1 MQALLS
7 VSDKTGL
14 VPLAADLLGLGYD
27 LLSTGGTAAMLRDAR
42 LPVRD
47 VATVTGFPEMLDG
60 RVKTLH
66 PHIHAALLARRDD
79 PEHMRELEER
89 RIEPIELLVAN
100 LYPFAS
106 TVTRNDMDDV
116 AKIEQIDIGG
126 PAMVRAAAKN
136 FASLIVITDPSDYGS
151 LVELLRE
158 RTTDIAFRRHLAA
171 KAYAHVSNYD
181 SIVAAFLHGSTPT
194 DFPSELSIPL
204 RLERDL
210 RYGENPQQRA
220 AAYRRLSAEKPEPS
234 VLDATQ
240 LAGPELSYNNLLD
253 VDAAWWAA
261 SIDSDP
267 TVAIVKHA
275 VPCGLASRSNLG
287 EAFDAALAG
296 DPVSAFGGIVAL
308 SGKVDLAVAQRLIAT
323 RFDIVLAHEF
333 SPDALALITTKRNI
347 RVLEMYP
354 AAAHDRLRQA
364 PLDIRPIGGGVL
376 VQDQDDAADD
386 VSLWNVVS
394 ERQPTPQETADLHY
408 AWTAVRLVK
417 SNAIVVARDRALL
430 GVGAGQPNRL
440 ESVDIAVRKAGERG
454 KGAALASDAFFPFAD
469 GLERAITAGVSAIV
483 QPGGSVRDNEVIAAA
498 DRAGVTMLF
507 TGIRHF
513 RH

>member
-14 VPLAADLLGLGYD
+14 VTLATDLLELGYD
-27 LLSTGGTAAMLRDAR
+27 LLSTGGTATALRDAS

-47 VATVTGFPEMLDG
+47 VAALTGFPEMLDG

-66 PHIHAALLARRDD
+66 PHVHAALLARRDD
-79 PEHMRELEER
+79 PEHMRELKER
-89 RIEPIELLVAN
+89 GIEPIDLLVAN

-106 TVTRNDMDDV
+106 TMIRHDIDDV

-136 FASLIVITDPSDYGS
+136 FASLTVITDPSDYDS
-151 LVELLRE
+151 LVEQLRE

-181 SIVAAFLHGSTPT
+181 SIVAAFLRGSTSN
-194 DFPSELSIPL
+194 DFPIELSIPL
-204 RLERDL
+204 RRERYL

-220 AAYRRLSAEKPEPS
+220 AAYRRLSAEEPGPS

-240 LAGPELSYNNLLD
+240 HAGPELSFNNLLD
-253 VDAAWWAA
+253 ADAAWQAA

-267 TVAIVKHA
+267 TVAIVKHT

-308 SGKVDLAVAQRLIAT
+308 NGKVDLEVAQRLIAT

-333 SPDALALITTKRNI
+333 SPDALALVTTKRNI
-347 RVLEMYP
+347 RVLELHP
-354 AAAHDRLRQA
+354 VGNGRLRQA
-364 PLDIRPIGGGVL
+364 PLDIRPISGGVL

-394 ERQPTPQETADLHY
+394 KRQPTAQETADLHY
-408 AWTAVRLVK
+408 AWAAVRLVK

-440 ESVDIAVRKAGERG
+440 ESVDIAVRKAGERAE
-454 KGAALASDAFFPFAD
+454 GAALASDAFFPFTD
-469 GLERAITAGVSAIV
+469 GLERAIDAGVSAIV
-483 QPGGSVRDNEVIAAA
+483 QPGGSVRDNAVIAAA